1 MVTEKAVPVEH
12 RYLMAASLAAWYD
25 ALENKGEAILNF
37 LVEMTATS
45 GSRIISLWKSGAR
58 PIPPR
63 QLPGLYKATGS
74 DVFRLT
80 KAEAK
85 VYESRGTEVPFTPEW
100 PELTETELRALTH
113 AVEVPQEFVHRATK
127 TSKSAPKSAK
137 KSSSTTRRK
146 QVAEK
151 SAAAAKVAAQSSTP
165 PQINRR
171 PQADE
176 DCSLA
181 LTALLG
187 QLSLIVF
194 ALSGDTTLRQLFD
207 ADTRAQRLV
216 RQLMPTAP
224 DTVPAAGSVQQLVG
238 EIKSLGKRLRE
249 LSHRSTEENPDR
261 AWARKHLVGPTMD
274 LYEAATLLGLKFPE
288 DFRELTNNF
297 NAVRTAFTTK

>member
-100 PELTETELRALTH
+100 PELTETELRALMH

-127 TSKSAPKSAK
+127 TSKSAPKPAK
-137 KSSSTTRRK
+137 KSGSTTRRK

-151 SAAAAKVAAQSSTP
+151 SPAAAKVAAQSSAP
-165 PQINRR
+165 V

-176 DCSLA
+176 AHSMA

-187 QLSLIVF
+187 QLSLIVL

-207 ADTRAQRLV
+207 ADPRAQKLM
-216 RQLMPTAP
+216 RQLLPTAP
-224 DTVPAAGSVQQLVG
+224 ETAPAAGSVQKLVG
-238 EIKSLGKRLRE
+238 EMKSLGKRLRD
-249 LSHRSTEENPDR
+249 LSHLSTEGNSDR
-261 AWARKHLVGPTMD
+261 AWARKHLVGPAMD
-274 LYEAATLLGLKFPE
+274 LYEAATLLGLEFPE
-288 DFRELTNNF
+288 DFRELTENF
-297 NAVRTAFTTK
+297 NAVHSAFTTK